1 MPSYRTGLVPAQPAG
16 AWVIIRDM
24 TSVPDRARVRLTG
37 ISSRA
42 YEHPADRSAL
52 VALRKLSGF
61 DTLLRKL
68 FGLFNERAFRL
79 TYLAGA
85 VRVSERQFPHIYE
98 LVRDGSYI
106 LDLDE
111 VPEVYVTQNPLV
123 NAMALGRDKPF
134 IVITTGMVNL
144 YDPEELRWVVGH
156 ELGHILSGH
165 VVYRTM
171 LLILLRLAARV
182 AFLPI
187 TLGLGAIIWG
197 LEEWF
202 RKSELSCDRA
212 GLLAGQDVDAARR
225 ALMKL
230 AGGAQLS
237 ELNPDAFRE
246 QAHEYDAVPDL
257 RDSIL
262 KILQLQ
268 GNDAPVR
275 RGQVRRARLLGHA
288 RRVRAHPGRRLHAP
302 GHRQQRLG
310 RRGSQER
317 GQGLPGVVEP
327 VPGPADRH
335 LPRCRRR
342 RGAGRRRPLRPAPK
356 PPPHRRQR
364 PDRQRRRQLAE
375 PAETTANS
383 RGAKLRD
390 HAAARGLGPS
400 GRAILRRG
408 TAAGRGAHR
417 GAPGGRPPG
426 LAPLAENHEI
436 VAVHD
441 LALVFLA

>member
-1 MPSYRTGLVPAQPAG
+1 
-16 AWVIIRDM
+16 M

-61 DTLLRKL
+61 DTLLKKL

-79 TYLAGA
+79 TYLAGS
-85 VRVSERQFPHIYE
+85 VRVSERQFPHIHE
-98 LVRDGSYI
+98 MVRDGAYI
-106 LDLDE
+106 LDLPE
-111 VPEVYVTQNPLV
+111 VPECYVLQSPLV

-134 IVITTGMVNL
+134 IVINSAMVEL

-156 ELGHILSGH
+156 ELGHVLSGH
-165 VVYRTM
+165 AVYRTM
-171 LLILLRLAARV
+171 LLFLIQLAARI
-182 AFLPI
+182 AWMP
-187 TLGLGAIIWG
+187 LGYIGLRGIIWG

-225 ALMKL
+225 GLMKL

-268 GNDAPVR
+268 GNSHPFAVVRFAEMDYWATHGEYERILGGDYPQRETDANASIGEEV
-275 RGQVRRARLLGHA
+275 
-288 RRVRAHPGRRLHAP
+288 
-302 GHRQQRLG
+302 
-310 RRGSQER
+310 
-317 GQGLPGVVEP
+317 
-327 VPGPADRH
+327 
-335 LPRCRRR
+335 
-342 RGAGRRRPLRPAPK
+342 RGAAKSYQESWARSQDPLIGMF
-356 PPPHRRQR
+356 
-364 PDRQRRRQLAE
+364 
-375 PAETTANS
+375 
-383 RGAKLRD
+383 RGVAD
-390 HAAARGLGPS
+390 TAARAS
-400 GRAILRRG
+400 GTLFDRLQNRTG
-408 TAAGRGAHR
+408 NTG
-417 GAPGGRPPG
+417 
-426 LAPLAENHEI
+426 N
-436 VAVHD
+436 D
-441 LALVFLA
+441 DN